1 MNKQSLIE
9 TLPEFHKASYEK
21 LSVLFDSMFKD
32 WDPINNQLSLK
43 DHFYSGTKTSLKS
56 IRKHYPN
63 LPEQDFKGVYVFIK
77 NNIPFYV
84 GISKEIIRRILQH
97 LKGTDHYKSSF
108 CYKIGADVYFKQNGI
123 KHDGGRKG
131 LPFEK
136 WVNPVKEEL
145 FDCNISLFSIED
157 DLELYLFEVFASM
170 KLGTLYYNKFKTH

>member
-1 MNKQSLIE
+1 MEKQNLIE
-9 TLPEFHKASYEK
+9 TTPEFHRTSYEK
-21 LSVLFDSMFKD
+21 LNVHFESMFKN
-32 WDPINNQLSLK
+32 WDPIKNQLSLK
-43 DHFYSGTKTSLKS
+43 DHFYSGKKTSLKS
-56 IRKHYPN
+56 IRDYFPD
-63 LPEQDFKGVYVFIK
+63 LPEHDFKGVYVFIR
-77 NNIPFYV
+77 NDIPFYV

-108 CYKIGADVYFKQNGI
+108 CYKIGAETYLKQNGG
-123 KHDGGRKG
+123 KHTGGRKG

-145 FDCNISLFSIED
+145 FNCNVSIMAIED